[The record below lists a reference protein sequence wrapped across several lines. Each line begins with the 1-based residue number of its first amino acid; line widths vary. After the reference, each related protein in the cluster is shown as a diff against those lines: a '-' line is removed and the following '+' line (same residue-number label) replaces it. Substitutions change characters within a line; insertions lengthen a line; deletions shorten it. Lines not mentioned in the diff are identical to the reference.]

1 MNHTNMKKLGILLVF
16 LLFGAG
22 ISFAQEKGGIPR
34 QILTVA
40 EQMPEFPGGVE
51 ALKTYLAKT
60 LHYPKSAYKKE
71 IQGRVLARFIVE
83 PDGSISDPEILNSL
97 SEDCDKETL
106 RVIRKMPR
114 WHPARQNNAFVAVYY
129 TLPITFSLD

>member
-1 MNHTNMKKLGILLVF
+1 MKDTHMRRLSGILWF
-16 LLFGAG
+16 LLVGSA
-22 ISFAQEKGGIPR
+22 ISFAQEKTVIPR
-34 QILTVA
+34 QILTSA
-40 EQMPEFPGGVE
+40 GQMPEFPGGND
-51 ALKTYLAKT
+51 ALKTYLAKSVR
-60 LHYPKSAYKKE
+60 YPKSAYKKG

-83 PDGSISDPEILNSL
+83 PDGSVSDPEIISSL

-129 TLPITFSLD
+129 TLPITFSLE

>member
-1 MNHTNMKKLGILLVF
+1 MKKLVILLGF
-16 LLFGAG
+16 LLLGAG
-22 ISFAQEKGGIPR
+22 ISFAQEKTNIPR
-34 QILTVA
+34 QILTEA
-40 EQMPEFPGGVE
+40 DQMPEFPGGME
-51 ALKTYLAKT
+51 ALKTYLGKT
-60 LHYPKSAYKKE
+60 IRYPKSAYKKE

-83 PDGSISDPEILNSL
+83 PDGTITDPEILSSL